1 MASSNKAEAKFRL
14 LGEMIMSKRSPLA
27 AVLVVLLSF
36 SITLPPEVAAQSQ
49 QRAGEISRLIPTV
62 DIERGS
68 QQLSA
73 ETKSPV
79 DWGDSIQTQ
88 ADGRAR
94 VALDDGSLLN
104 VGADSTLQVTQH
116 NPGEQQT
123 QVDLT
128 YGRIRSKVVHLS
140 RPNAKFE
147 VHTPVGVAGV
157 VGTDFYIFY
166 ENRMMQLVVFEGRV
180 HFCNLAGVC
189 VDVLAGQVSTIRGDH
204 DPDAASQAA
213 DAVVAEA
220 AASTSL
226 EGSALGSNLPVP
238 HHVNPWVVTGV
249 VVGIVVPS
257 VVVPIVTRNNK
268 PTIPCQVGVKAG
280 C

>member
-1 MASSNKAEAKFRL
+1 MD
-14 LGEMIMSKRSPLA
+14 KRSPLA
-27 AVLVVLLSF
+27 AVVVVLLSF
-36 SITLPPEVAAQSQ
+36 SISLPPQVAAQAP

-62 DIERGS
+62 DIQRGS
-68 QQLSA
+68 QQLNA

-116 NPGEQQT
+116 NPGDQQT

-140 RPNAKFE
+140 RPGAKFE

-157 VGTDFYIFY
+157 VGTDFYVFF
-166 ENRMMQLVVFEGRV
+166 ENRMMQLLVFEGHV

-189 VDVLAGQVSTIRGDH
+189 VEVLAGQVSTIRADH
-204 DPDAASQAA
+204 DPDAATQATDAEVA
-213 DAVVAEA
+213 DA

-226 EGSALGSNLPVP
+226 DGSFSGNNPPVL

-249 VVGIVVPS
+249 VVGILVPS
-257 VVVPIVTRNNK
+257 VVIPIATRNH
-268 PTIPCQVGVKAG
+268 PPPSPCGGVVVGVAG
-280 C
+280 NCGGVK